1 MKTSPE
7 QLLFDPLS
15 NAATKSRILIVV
27 AIVTIGLIGFA
38 RAATDFCQNTAQDAL
53 DGCQDAAESA
63 RSVALGKC
71 ENISDPAGR
80 TDCRKQAT
88 ADFQDARQTCQD
100 GYASRQ
106 AACQRFGPARYDPM
120 IDPANFVRHV
130 TNPFFPLPPG
140 QTFVYEG
147 HTKDGFVHNDFIV
160 THKTKIILGVTCTEV
175 HDVVYLDGELAEDT
189 LDWYAQDRQGNV
201 WYFGENTAEFE
212 NGRPSTL
219 AGTFTAGVNNDKPG
233 IIMEGHSV
241 PGDFYRQ
248 EFALATAEDNA
259 LVVSLEA
266 TVNVPAGQFHH
277 CLKTQET
284 TPLEPDALE
293 NKYYASGFG
302 NVLTVDLRSGDR
314 IKLVKIHPNSAGSP

>member
-1 MKTSPE
+1 MKTSFKPYFVH
-7 QLLFDPLS
+7 LLIITL
-15 NAATKSRILIVV
+15 
-27 AIVTIGLIGFA
+27 GLVGIA
-38 RAATDFCQNTAQDAL
+38 QAATDFCQTTAQDAL
-53 DGCQDAAESA
+53 QGCQDSAESA
-63 RSVALGKC
+63 HSVALGKC
-71 ENISDPAGR
+71 ENVSDPAAR
-80 TDCRKQAT
+80 TDCRKQAA
-88 ADFQDARQTCQD
+88 ADFQDALQTCRD

-106 AACQRFGPARYDPM
+106 AACQKFGPARYDPV

-147 HTKDGFVHNDFIV
+147 HTQDGFVHNDFIV
-160 THKTKIILGVTCTEV
+160 THKTKVILGVTCTEV
-175 HDVVYLDGELAEDT
+175 HDVVYLDGVLAEDT
-189 LDWYAQDRQGNV
+189 LDWYAQDNQGTV

-212 NGRPSTL
+212 NGRPITL

-259 LVVSLEA
+259 LVVSLDA
-266 TVNVPAGQFHH
+266 TVNVPAGLFRQ
-277 CLKTQET
+277 CLKTRET

-293 NKYYASGFG
+293 AKYYAPGVG
-302 NVLTVDLRSGDR
+302 NVLTVDLRTGDK
-314 IKLVKIHPNSAGSP
+314 IKLVKIHPNSAESP

>member
-7 QLLFDPLS
+7 QLLFDPLF
-15 NAATKSRILIVV
+15 NAATKSRILIGV
-27 AIVTIGLIGFA
+27 AIVTIGLSGSGM
-38 RAATDFCQNTAQDAL
+38 AATDFCQNTAQDAL
-53 DGCQDAAESA
+53 NGCQDVAESA
-63 RSVALGKC
+63 QSVALGKC
-71 ENISDPAGR
+71 ANISDPAAR
-80 TDCRKQAT
+80 ADCRKQAA
-88 ADFQDARQTCQD
+88 ADFHDALQTCQD

-106 AACQRFGPARYDPM
+106 AACQKFGPARYDPV

-160 THKTKIILGVTCTEV
+160 TRKTKVILGVTCTEV

-189 LDWYAQDRQGNV
+189 LDWYAQDNQGNV
-201 WYFGENTAEFE
+201 WYFGESTAEYE
-212 NGRPSTL
+212 NGRPVTV
-219 AGTFTAGVNNDKPG
+219 AGSFTAGVNDDKPG

-248 EFALATAEDNA
+248 EFALATAEGNA
-259 LVVSLEA
+259 LVLRPDA
-266 TVNVPAGQFHH
+266 TVNVPAGLFHH

-293 NKYYASGFG
+293 NKFYASGVG
-302 NVLTVDLRSGDR
+302 NVLTVDLRTGDR
-314 IKLVKIHPNSAGSP
+314 IKLVKIHPN